1 MKERGKH
8 THRKKTRKRR
18 VSEGSLFLPLINI
31 SIIHIIKLYVTIF
44 NSFPSPCLLSLT
56 THITHHTHHVFT
68 RKPRNREKLENPIVS
83 RKWTISHFFLQRL
96 WVWQPFWQ
104 HYGFSSYPTVHK
116 IIIKI
121 MPYEDVKVRFILRNV
136 VETSSHRKNKWNNL
150 NHKKTKWNNSNKYR
164 EYDDGRG
171 GWGD

>member
-68 RKPRNREKLENPIVS
+68 RKPRNREKSENPIDSQKMNDLALLLTAIVGLATIFTAFWFFIVPNSS
-83 RKWTISHFFLQRL
+83 RSGDQNNA
-96 WVWQPFWQ
+96 
-104 HYGFSSYPTVHK
+104 
-116 IIIKI
+116 
-121 MPYEDVKVRFILRNV
+121 VRR
-136 VETSSHRKNKWNNL
+136 R
-150 NHKKTKWNNSNKYR
+150 R
-164 EYDDGRG
+164 EGT
-171 GWGD
+171 